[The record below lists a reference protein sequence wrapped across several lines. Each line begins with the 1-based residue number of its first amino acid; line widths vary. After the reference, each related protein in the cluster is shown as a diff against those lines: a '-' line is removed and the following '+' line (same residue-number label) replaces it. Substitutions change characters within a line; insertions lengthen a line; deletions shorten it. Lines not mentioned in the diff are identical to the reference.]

1 MAATLEL
8 VIKKGPSAGRVVS
21 LDGCRSVTIGRAPG
35 NMVVLTDEKVSSHHA
50 RLDVN
55 ASGVI
60 LTDVGSRN
68 GTFVDGKPV
77 HGSRLLPSGVEV
89 ALGVTVLEL
98 RWRDRAISDPGNG
111 VAADAVAAAV
121 DTAARAAAAARA
133 SRERSDQLKDVVFSP
148 ATHPSQ
154 RNLTRSQRNLAI
166 LSEVGDLISTE
177 RDPER
182 FLTRLMDLIFDV
194 LPADRGVLLIVDE
207 DGEARPRV
215 MRRAAGAGTAAPADD
230 VHVSRAILGK
240 ALGGMSILT
249 ADAGSDVRLAT
260 RISIVAQNIR
270 SAMCVPIRGRRKT
283 VGAIYVDTTLSI
295 GVFGKDDLEML
306 STVGVLTGTALEN
319 IQLFRENVQQE
330 RMAAIGKVIAGL
342 GHDIRNTLAALKGG
356 MYLVDQSVRGVQDP
370 EVRTAWDIV
379 RHGHESI
386 AALVQDMVNY
396 SKAREPDW
404 KLSDVNQVAISAL
417 SIVREYA
424 KEKGVRFTEML
435 DPTIGAFWFD
445 PQSVER
451 CVHNLLTNAVDAVAP
466 GKGVVSVQTQ
476 VDDSHRIVRIVV
488 KDDGEG
494 IPDEYRDRVFDLLFS
509 TKGQRGTGF
518 GLAITKKIV
527 EEHAGHVS
535 FRSDPSSGTTFT
547 IELPLRDEQPVLAAA
562 AVGA

>member
-8 VIKKGPSAGRVVS
+8 VVKKGPSSGRVVS

-35 NMVVLTDEKVSSHHA
+35 NMVVLQDEKVSSHHA

-68 GTFVDGKPV
+68 GTFVDGQPV

-89 ALGVTVLEL
+89 SLGVTVLEL
-98 RWRDRAISDPGNG
+98 RWRDRPVSDPAQGG
-111 VAADAVAAAV
+111 AAAAAVAAAV
-121 DTAARAAAAARA
+121 DTASRAEAAARA
-133 SRERSDQLKDVVFSP
+133 ARERTDAMKDVVFSP

-177 RDPER
+177 REPER
-182 FLTRLMDLIFDV
+182 FLARLMDLIFDV
-194 LPADRGVLLIVDE
+194 LPADRGVLLLVDE

-215 MRRAAGAGTAAPADD
+215 MRRAASAGSAQAEDL
-230 VHVSRAILGK
+230 HVSRAILSK

-356 MYLVDQSVRGVQDP
+356 MYLIDQSVRGVQDV
-370 EVRTAWDIV
+370 EVRTAWEIV

-404 KLSDVNQVAISAL
+404 KLSDVNQVALSAL
-417 SIVREYA
+417 AIAREYA
-424 KEKGVRFTEML
+424 KEKGVRFTELL
-435 DPTIGAFWFD
+435 DPTIGPFWFD

-466 GKGVVSVQTQ
+466 GTGTVAVQTQ
-476 VDDSHRIVRIVV
+476 VDDAHRIVRIVV

-494 IPDEYRDRVFDLLFS
+494 IPGEYRDRVFDLLFS

-535 FRSDPSSGTTFT
+535 FRSDPSAGTTFT
-547 IELPLRDEQPVLAAA
+547 IELPLREEQPVPAAPA
-562 AVGA
+562 SV

>member
-8 VIKKGPSAGRVVS
+8 LIKKGPSAGRVVS
-21 LDGCRSVTIGRAPG
+21 LDGCRAVTIGRAPG
-35 NMVVLTDEKVSSHHA
+35 NMVVLQDEKVSSHHA

-55 ASGVI
+55 PNGVI

-68 GTFVDGKPV
+68 GTFVDGQPV
-77 HGSRLLPSGVEV
+77 HGSRQLPSGVEV

-98 RWRDRAISDPGNG
+98 RWRERHVSDPHNGN
-111 VAADAVAAAV
+111 AAAAAVAAAV
-121 DTAARAAAAARA
+121 DTASRAAAEARVA
-133 SRERSDQLKDVVFSP
+133 RERSDQMKDVVFSP

-177 RDPER
+177 REPDR
-182 FLTRLMDLIFDV
+182 FLSRLMDLIFDV
-194 LPADRGVLLIVDE
+194 LPADRGVLLLVDE

-215 MRRAAGAGTAAPADD
+215 RRRAASANGDVADL
-230 VHVSRAILGK
+230 HVSRAILSK

-356 MYLVDQSVRGVQDP
+356 MYLIDQSVRGVQDA
-370 EVRTAWDIV
+370 EVRTAWEIV

-404 KLSDVNQVAISAL
+404 KLSDVNQVALSAL

-424 KEKGVRFTEML
+424 REKGVRFNELL
-435 DPTIGAFWFD
+435 DPTIGPFWFD

-451 CVHNLLTNAVDAVAP
+451 CVHNLLTNAVDAVAA
-466 GKGVVSVQTQ
+466 GTGTVSVQTQ
-476 VDDSHRIVRIVV
+476 VDDAHRTVRIVV

-494 IPDEYRDRVFDLLFS
+494 IPEEYRDRVFDLLFS

-535 FRSDPSSGTTFT
+535 FRSDPSAGTTFT
-547 IELPLRDEQPVLAAA
+547 IELPLREEMPVPAAA
-562 AVGA
+562 ASA